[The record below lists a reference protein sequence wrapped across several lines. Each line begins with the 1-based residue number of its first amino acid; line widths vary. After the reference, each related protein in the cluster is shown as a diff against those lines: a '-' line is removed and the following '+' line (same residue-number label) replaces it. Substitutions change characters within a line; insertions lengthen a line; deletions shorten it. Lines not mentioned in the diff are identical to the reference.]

1 MREAGRRRAVQA
13 AESIAASLG
22 LAADEAV
29 VLQGSNKLTLRLLPG
44 DVLARVAP
52 AAHGDAQFELDLALR
67 LAEEGCPVASPD
79 PRVEPRVYARDGF
92 DITWWTYYE
101 PVAPQ
106 EIPSGEYAE
115 ALAALHAGMRRVAMP
130 TPHFTDRVEEA
141 QQLLADRERTPEL
154 GEADRELLADTLRDL
169 RNAVTGRGAE
179 QLLHGEPHPGNLLAT
194 KEGPRFIDF
203 ETCCRGPV
211 EFDLAHSPD
220 TVADHYPG
228 VDQDL
233 VRECRILMLAMI
245 TTWRWDRDDRLPDGR
260 RLANE
265 WLEQIRAA
273 LRD

>member
-1 MREAGRRRAVQA
+1 MREAERRRAVQA

-29 VLQGSNKLTLRLLPG
+29 VLQRSNKLTLRLLPG

-52 AAHGDAQFELDLALR
+52 ASHGIAQFELDLALR
-67 LAEEGCPVASPD
+67 LVEEECPVAAPD
-79 PRVEPRVYARDGF
+79 PRVEPRVYASDGF
-92 DITWWTYYE
+92 DITLWTYYE
-101 PVAPQ
+101 PVEPQ
-106 EIPSGEYAE
+106 EIPPGEYAE
-115 ALAALHAGMRRVAMP
+115 ALARLHAGMRRVAMP

-141 QQLLADRERTPEL
+141 QPLLADRLRTPEL

-169 RNAVTGRGAE
+169 RSAVGGRGAE
-179 QLLHGEPHPGNLLAT
+179 QLLHGEPHPGNLLAA

-211 EFDLAHSPD
+211 EFDLAHAPD
-220 TVADHYPG
+220 AVADHYPS

-233 VRECRILMLAMI
+233 LRQCRILMLAMV

-265 WLEQIRAA
+265 WLERIRAA
-273 LRD
+273 LGR